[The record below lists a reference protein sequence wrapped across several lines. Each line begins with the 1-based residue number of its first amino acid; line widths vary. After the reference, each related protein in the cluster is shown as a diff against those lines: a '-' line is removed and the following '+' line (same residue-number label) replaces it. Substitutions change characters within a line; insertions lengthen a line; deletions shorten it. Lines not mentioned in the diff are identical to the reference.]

1 MTPLDHSLCQEPL
14 TDCGRLLR
22 LGELAEIRT
31 RLDELEARIAGLEA
45 KIDSLGARVDERL
58 SEIHEQLQLEIAQ
71 DRRRI
76 TVLENHR
83 PAGDVME
90 SRAEV
95 LRSLLI
101 ANGGKMLR
109 KDARNRMEL
118 SEPQFTYLL
127 NYMKDEVRTK
137 PLGSNKKYTVIYLV
151 DASC

>member
-1 MTPLDHSLCQEPL
+1 MTSFNHPGSIENL
-14 TDCGRLLR
+14 TDYERLLR
-22 LGELAEIRT
+22 LEELAEMLRS
-31 RLDELEARIAGLEA
+31 RLDELEA

-58 SEIHEQLQLEIAQ
+58 SEIYEQLQLEIAQ